1 MRPVLERKRR
11 FAFHGLA
18 AGLLV
23 VLAMTLSGSAVPS
36 ASAIL
41 ARVDRAE
48 GFESMYSEM
57 NQYIT
62 TTSGSRRKLVMRMW
76 AVNNGEKQLAE
87 YTYPPDI
94 KGQKILMTDFG
105 DNIWMYNA
113 ETRRTRKLGSH
124 MKRRRV
130 MGTDFTYEDQAGG
143 RYTIKYN
150 PEYLRSESL
159 EGTDCYVLEL
169 KPTPRGPSYQ
179 KLVAWVG
186 KSDYLTRR
194 VDFYDEGESSPHKRL
209 VMSDIR
215 QVGSKKVAHRMVME
229 NLVDNTRTVNELTRV
244 DLGVSIPSSVFESR
258 NLER

>member
-1 MRPVLERKRR
+1 MKEMNRKRR
-11 FAFHGLA
+11 RCAGRMLLP
-18 AGLLV
+18 GLLV
-23 VLAMTLSGSAVPS
+23 LLVMTVTGGAVPS

-41 ARVDRAE
+41 VRADRAE
-48 GFESMYSEM
+48 GFDSMYSEM

-76 AVNNGEKQLAE
+76 AVNNGQKQLAE
-87 YTYPPDI
+87 YTYPPEI

-143 RYTIKYN
+143 RYTIKYD
-150 PEYLRSESL
+150 PRYLRSESMD
-159 EGTDCYVLEL
+159 GTECYVLEL
-169 KPTPRGPSYQ
+169 KPTPEGPSYR

-186 KSDYLTRR
+186 TSDYLTRR

-209 VMSDIR
+209 IMSDIR
-215 QVGSKKVAHRMVME
+215 QAGSKKVAHRMVMT
-229 NLVDNTRTVNELTRV
+229 NLVDDTKTVNELTRV
-244 DLGVSIPSSVFESR
+244 NLGVSIPSSVFESR